1 MKKLF
6 SKLMLVAMAAMTFT
20 ACEDVPEPYPVPQP
34 TPEEEITYKGSG
46 TLESPYT
53 CDDVIKYVQSL
64 DGEESENEVY
74 VKGIVTEV
82 TEEFTTNFGNG
93 TFKMSDDGAPANEF
107 TAYRVLYLGNKKYS
121 SGKTQVKAGDEVIVC
136 GRVVNYRGNTPE
148 TVQNTGYLY
157 SLNGVTEGGGGGEQ
171 PKGEPKGDG
180 TLQNPFNATAAN
192 AYASA
197 LAADAKSDKDIYVK
211 GKIISID
218 DKNQFSTQY
227 GNCTFYISDDG
238 TEAGDKF
245 YVFRTLYLGNVK
257 YTSGTLPKAGDEVI
271 ICGKVTNFKGNTPE
285 TVQNESY
292 IYSLNGETG
301 GGQQQETKVVG
312 SIDQPVTTTDAVKV
326 IEKLSDGATTEE
338 YYYVKGVVTSIK
350 TSAADISKYKNI
362 DYFIA
367 DEAGSNY
374 VLQIFR
380 GKNLDNTDFT
390 SADQL
395 QVGDEVIVYGQ
406 LMKYVNDSG
415 VIPEMAQGNY
425 LVKRNGSTE
434 GGGGGDTPQPGGEV
448 GEIDGNTITA
458 AMSAWGLEDKTDL
471 TTLKLKD
478 GTTLTFAQ
486 NEGRNKPMYYAG
498 DSSARIYALNS
509 VKVSSDKA
517 ITQVVLTCV
526 NKDYVGNETL
536 KAEVTDSSVQ
546 VFKADTQVTFSGF
559 NGNAI
564 NIINDHTGNSGG
576 TQLRIVSIQITY
588 AE

>member
-406 LMKYVNDSG
+406 LMK
-415 VIPEMAQGNY
+415 
-425 LVKRNGSTE
+425 
-434 GGGGGDTPQPGGEV
+434 
-448 GEIDGNTITA
+448 
-458 AMSAWGLEDKTDL
+458 
-471 TTLKLKD
+471 
-478 GTTLTFAQ
+478 
-486 NEGRNKPMYYAG
+486 
-498 DSSARIYALNS
+498 
-509 VKVSSDKA
+509 
-517 ITQVVLTCV
+517 
-526 NKDYVGNETL
+526 
-536 KAEVTDSSVQ
+536 
-546 VFKADTQVTFSGF
+546 
-559 NGNAI
+559 
-564 NIINDHTGNSGG
+564 
-576 TQLRIVSIQITY
+576 
-588 AE
+588 

>member
-20 ACEDVPEPYPVPQP
+20 ACEDVPEPYPIPQP

-180 TLQNPFNATAAN
+180 TLQNPYNPTGAI
-192 AYASA
+192 AYAKTVG
-197 LAADAKSDKDIYVK
+197 DAESDREVYIK
-211 GKIISID
+211 GKISEIVNEYAAD
-218 DKNQFSTQY
+218 QY
-227 GNCTFYISDDG
+227 GNATFYITEDG
-238 TEAGDKF
+238 ESGDKF
-245 YVFRTLYLGNVK
+245 YCYRTLYLGNTK
-257 YTSGTLPKAGDEVI
+257 YTAGKTQIKKGDEVVV
-271 ICGKVTNFKGNTPE
+271 CGKITNYKDNTPE
-285 TVQNESY
+285 TVQNKSY
-292 IYSLNGETG
+292 LYSLNGKTEG

-312 SIDQPVTTTDAVKV
+312 SIDQPVTTADALAV
-326 IEKLSDGATTEE
+326 IDKLSDGATTEE
-338 YYYVKGVVTSIK
+338 FYYVKGIVTSIK
-350 TSAADISKYKNI
+350 TSADDIAKYKNI

-367 DEAGSNY
+367 DEAGSNSTIQ
-374 VLQIFR
+374 VFR
-380 GKNLDNTDFT
+380 GKNLNNTDFT

-395 QVGDEVIVYGQ
+395 KVGDEVIVYGQ
-406 LMKYVNDSG
+406 LMKYVNNSG

-536 KAEVTDSSVQ
+536 KAEVTGSSVQ

-559 NGNAI
+559 NSNAI

>member
-20 ACEDVPEPYPVPQP
+20 ACEDVPEPYPIPQP

-180 TLQNPFNATAAN
+180 TLQNPYNPTGAI
-192 AYASA
+192 AYAKTVG
-197 LAADAKSDKDIYVK
+197 DAESDREVYIK
-211 GKIISID
+211 GKISEIVNEYAAD
-218 DKNQFSTQY
+218 QY
-227 GNCTFYISDDG
+227 GNATFYITEDG
-238 TEAGDKF
+238 ESGDKF
-245 YVFRTLYLGNVK
+245 YCYRTLYLGNTK
-257 YTSGTLPKAGDEVI
+257 YTAGKTQIKKGDEVVV
-271 ICGKVTNFKGNTPE
+271 CGKITNYKDNTPE
-285 TVQNESY
+285 TVQNKSY
-292 IYSLNGETG
+292 LYSLNGKTEG

-312 SIDQPVTTTDAVKV
+312 SIDQPVTTADALAV
-326 IEKLSDGATTEE
+326 IDKLSDGATTEE
-338 YYYVKGVVTSIK
+338 FYYVKGIVTSIK
-350 TSAADISKYKNI
+350 TSADDIAKYKNI

-367 DEAGSNY
+367 DEAGSNSTIQ
-374 VLQIFR
+374 VFR
-380 GKNLDNTDFT
+380 GKNLNNTDFT

-395 QVGDEVIVYGQ
+395 KVGDEVIVYGQ
-406 LMKYVNDSG
+406 LMKYVNNSG

-536 KAEVTDSSVQ
+536 KAEVTGSSVQ

-559 NGNAI
+559 NSNAI
-564 NIINDHTGNSGG
+564 NIINDHTGNRGG